1 MSNYSNL
8 KDKEPIRTIIRIR
21 PFFSDENTYSSP
33 LIIDEK
39 DDQIIKI
46 GKNGQYYEGIYDKIF
61 FSTSTQK
68 EVYDYIDLF
77 SNDYINGI
85 NITIISYGQ
94 TGTGKTY
101 TIFGK
106 EWTNNANFSENFRFT
121 KFDFVKNDIN
131 IISNDES
138 NGIVPRIL
146 FNIFNNSNIY
156 NEFEITCSFMQIYNE
171 KVYDLLGDDNYN
183 NKNVNFKIPFGKD
196 VSIINPINQQ
206 PLQILEDK
214 NLGIFIEGLSQNL
227 VNSFDE
233 CIDLLIEGEEN
244 RKKRQ
249 TNKNELSSRS
259 HVIFIVNLQ
268 SKNQDEKGY
277 IKVKYKILTK
287 FFLDCPSNIL

>member
-101 TIFGK
+101 TI
-106 EWTNNANFSENFRFT
+106 
-121 KFDFVKNDIN
+121 FDFVKNDIN

-233 CIDLLIEGEEN
+233 CIDLLIEEEEN

-259 HVIFIVNLQ
+259 HIIFIVNLQ
-268 SKNQDEKGY
+268 GRNPDKEGY
-277 IKVKYKILTK
+277 VKVKKKYLI
-287 FFLDCPSNIL
+287 FLFNCF

>member
-21 PFFSDENTYSSP
+21 PFFSDENTLSSP

-131 IISNDES
+131 IISNDEN

-171 KVYDLLGDDNYN
+171 KVYDL
-183 NKNVNFKIPFGKD
+183 
-196 VSIINPINQQ
+196 
-206 PLQILEDK
+206 PLLFVQ
-214 NLGIFIEGLSQNL
+214 
-227 VNSFDE
+227 
-233 CIDLLIEGEEN
+233 
-244 RKKRQ
+244 
-249 TNKNELSSRS
+249 
-259 HVIFIVNLQ
+259 
-268 SKNQDEKGY
+268 Y
-277 IKVKYKILTK
+277 IHYQA
-287 FFLDCPSNIL
+287 NILSLFIYHLYKTTKPIFS

>member
-1 MSNYSNL
+1 MSYEKQINYTE
-8 KDKEPIRTIIRIR
+8 EPIRILIRIR
-21 PFFSDENTYSSP
+21 PFFSEEETTITP

-39 DDQIIKI
+39 DDQTIKI

-68 EVYDYIDLF
+68 EIFDYTSLF
-77 SNDYINGI
+77 LNKISNGI
-85 NITIISYGQ
+85 NLTIISYGQ

-106 EWTNNANFSENFRFT
+106 EWTNNANYSENFRFT
-121 KFDFVKNDIN
+121 KYDFIKNNMN
-131 IISNDES
+131 IIKNDES
-138 NGIVPRIL
+138 NGIVPRTLLYIFDSNL
-146 FNIFNNSNIY
+146 FNN
-156 NEFEITCSFMQIYNE
+156 FEITCSFMQIYNE
-171 KVYDLLGDDNYN
+171 KIYDLLGEEFN
-183 NKNVNFKIPFGKD
+183 NHDKFIIPYGHD
-196 VSIINPINQQ
+196 ISSINPIKQKS
-206 PLQILEDK
+206 LQILEDK
-214 NLGIFIEGLSQNL
+214 KLGIFIQGLSQNV
-227 VNSFDE
+227 VNSFED
-233 CIDLLIEGEEN
+233 CIKILIKGEEN

>member
-21 PFFSDENTYSSP
+21 PFFSDENTLSSP

-131 IISNDES
+131 IISNDEN

-268 SKNQDEKGY
+268 GRNPDKEGY
-277 IKVKYKILTK
+277 IKIKKKI
-287 FFLDCPSNIL
+287 FNIFI

>member
-21 PFFSDENTYSSP
+21 PFFSDENTLSSP

-259 HVIFIVNLQ
+259 HIIFIVNLQ
-268 SKNQDEKGY
+268 GRNPDKEGY
-277 IKVKYKILTK
+277 VKVKKKYLI
-287 FFLDCPSNIL
+287 FLFNCF